1 MKSCTAGDYPEMQKV
16 NTQRGGG
23 QGTHGGERGPP
34 GDLGVQVMSL
44 ASTAGSL
51 GQRPVGSWGLYV
63 PGLISPMASRDRA
76 QFCGVCKAVGV

>member
-23 QGTHGGERGPP
+23 QGPP

-44 ASTAGSL
+44 ASTVGSL